1 MKKNRSVNY
10 YSKSVFLPFKTNQR
24 KRLVFTFHNKKNS
37 STTLN
42 EREGKCNKKVWR
54 KKKKMG
60 EMQSAARTGN
70 NNSRNFIS
78 DDQRTGG
85 EREKEIKWW
94 RWKKW
99 NGQHLCLLCRRGIPS
114 IKGGKEN
121 VHHPHVEIL
130 VRHTY
135 THALTQSSSSL
146 QFILWRR
153 KEKKHHLHLHGHRLV
168 FAQVTW

>member
-1 MKKNRSVNY
+1 
-10 YSKSVFLPFKTNQR
+10 
-24 KRLVFTFHNKKNS
+24 
-37 STTLN
+37 
-42 EREGKCNKKVWR
+42 
-54 KKKKMG
+54 
-60 EMQSAARTGN
+60 MQSAARTGN

-135 THALTQSSSSL
+135 THALTQSRNSL
-146 QFILWRR
+146 QLLYRRR
-153 KEKKHHLHLHGHRLV
+153 KKKTSTFMATDLCLHRSHYNNNAKREGRCRGVSGFFFFIGGQKNFRNTQFHRHNCWV
-168 FAQVTW
+168 SHSK

>member
-1 MKKNRSVNY
+1 
-10 YSKSVFLPFKTNQR
+10 
-24 KRLVFTFHNKKNS
+24 
-37 STTLN
+37 
-42 EREGKCNKKVWR
+42 
-54 KKKKMG
+54 MG

-135 THALTQSSSSL
+135 THALTQSRNSL
-146 QFILWRR
+146 QLLYRRR
-153 KEKKHHLHLHGHRLV
+153 KKKPPPSWPQICVCTGHIIITMLNERADVEGSADFFLRGQKKFRNTQFHRHNCWV
-168 FAQVTW
+168 SHSK